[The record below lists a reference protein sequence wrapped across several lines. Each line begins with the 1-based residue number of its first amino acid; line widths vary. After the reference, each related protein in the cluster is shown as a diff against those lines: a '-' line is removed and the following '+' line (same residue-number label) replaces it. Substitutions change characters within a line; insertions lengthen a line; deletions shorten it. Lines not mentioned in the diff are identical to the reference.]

1 MFFKITNI
9 DYDLDTDLDI
19 DGASAPE
26 LPESFIVQI
35 SDMAAEVVNIESM
48 LSDYIS
54 DKTGFCHNGFDFEQ
68 IEG

>member
-9 DYDLDTDLDI
+9 DYDLDTDLEV
-19 DGASAPE
+19 DGE
-26 LPESFIVQI
+26 LPVQLPDSFIVQI
-35 SDMAAEVVNIESM
+35 SDMAVEVVNIETM

-54 DKTGFCHNGFDFEQ
+54 DRTGFCHNGFDFEQ

>member
-9 DYDLDTDLDI
+9 DYDLNTDLEV
-19 DGASAPE
+19 DGV
-26 LPESFIVQI
+26 LPVQLPDSFVVQI
-35 SDMAAEVVNIESM
+35 SDMAAEVVNIETM

-54 DKTGFCHNGFDFEQ
+54 DRTGFCHNGFDFEQ